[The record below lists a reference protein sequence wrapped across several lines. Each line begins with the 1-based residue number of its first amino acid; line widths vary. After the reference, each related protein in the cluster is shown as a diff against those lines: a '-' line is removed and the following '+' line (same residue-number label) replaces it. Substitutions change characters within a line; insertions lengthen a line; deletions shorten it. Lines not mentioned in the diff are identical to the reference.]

1 MAINKDLDKLLRQ
14 HLFGGNNYGVK
25 YYSPVSSPSPVHKP
39 NGSSSGANVK
49 SGVKKTNAGTSSS
62 RPLATPATDPA
73 YSWTG
78 SGSDIDWTKEDTSTP
93 AGTSSPS
100 RPLTTPST
108 NPAYNRNN
116 GTGVK
121 PSFQIAESLL
131 PETSDFLSLNP
142 NLFVT
147 GWNEANKQVPSNDS
161 QQKIMDAIYNRYD
174 GSGNKPNLQEAEG
187 TTLSPPAGSN
197 LPPYYVTDYVS
208 SPNNPAYDRN
218 QGGGVK
224 PSFQI
229 AESLV
234 PELPESL
241 SQNPD
246 LFIQGWNEA
255 NKQEPSNGSP
265 QNIMDT
271 IYSRYDGSPSK
282 IHKLPA
288 EDRTGLL
295 DMIPVPPEKIEDI
308 LFPDSPPA
316 TEPPAEEPV
325 AVPSVSPSTN
335 KVFAVPEGDEYKRG
349 SSIYDTHALMEAL
362 YGHGMEHSPAP
373 EGGIP
378 LSEEQYGEGDQL
390 VRNIL
395 AQYGA
400 MTGGIPWASA
410 VTAAANARGGVG
422 GTSADSNTGESD
434 PYLTN
439 IREGLAEYTEND
451 KLQAAI
457 QELIDNEEISEE
469 VGADL
474 YIEFEKKG
482 LTDRTWTMVEDGG
495 LYIGAIDDD
504 ASAEDEYGNVYTM
517 AQLID
522 LLTSDS
528 YGMSKE
534 DAKKWVKDLQKD
546 IGATKW

>member
-25 YYSPVSSPSPVHKP
+25 YYSPVFSPSPVHKP
-39 NGSSSGANVK
+39 NDSSAGANVK
-49 SGVKKTNAGTSSS
+49 SWVKKTNAGTSSS
-62 RPLATPATDPA
+62 HPLTTPADNPA

-78 SGSDIDWTKEDTSTP
+78 SGSDFDWTKEDTSTP

-100 RPLTTPST
+100 RPLTTPAT

-224 PSFQI
+224 PSFQV

-255 NKQEPSNGSP
+255 NKQESSNG
-265 QNIMDT
+265 
-271 IYSRYDGSPSK
+271 
-282 IHKLPA
+282 LP
-288 EDRTGLL
+288 LL
-295 DMIPVPPEKIEDI
+295 DKDSVSSEKIEDI
-308 LFPDSPPA
+308 LFPDSPPT

-325 AVPSVSPSTN
+325 TVPSVSPSTN
-335 KVFAVPEGDEYKRG
+335 NVLAVPEGDEYKRG

-378 LSEEQYGEGDQL
+378 LSEEQYGEGEQL

-422 GTSADSNTGESD
+422 GTSADSNTGVSGSD
-434 PYLTN
+434 LTY
-439 IREGLAEYTEND
+439 IREVLAEYTEND
-451 KLQAAI
+451 ELQTAI
-457 QELIDNEEISEE
+457 QEAIDNRQISEE
-469 VGADL
+469 EGADL
-474 YIEFEKKG
+474 YLEFEKKDPK
-482 LTDRTWTMVEDGG
+482 DRKWTKVDDGG

-504 ASAEDEYGNVYTM
+504 ASAKDEYGNTYTM

-522 LLTSDS
+522 LLTSDI

-546 IGATKW
+546 IGATMW